1 MSPEFARILTVAI
14 YLLTTLVWLRDG
26 GKWTWGRR
34 SILGAGILLL
44 AATDRYF
51 GFSHMLCDFLRKA
64 AQEQGWYEARR
75 WLQTIATLLIVS
87 GIVALALIYAR
98 FNSRNQSG
106 MRITARA
113 IFLFVLL
120 GFCCLRAL
128 SNHFIDAG
136 LAFIFVGLRVSWII
150 EWLLLGM
157 VIFCSYRPILHAT

>member
-98 FNSRNQSG
+98 FNSRSQSG

-113 IFLFVLL
+113 IFLSCYSVSVACVRF
-120 GFCCLRAL
+120 RIIL
-128 SNHFIDAG
+128 SMRGWHSFLSAC
-136 LAFIFVGLRVSWII
+136 A
-150 EWLLLGM
+150 
-157 VIFCSYRPILHAT
+157 